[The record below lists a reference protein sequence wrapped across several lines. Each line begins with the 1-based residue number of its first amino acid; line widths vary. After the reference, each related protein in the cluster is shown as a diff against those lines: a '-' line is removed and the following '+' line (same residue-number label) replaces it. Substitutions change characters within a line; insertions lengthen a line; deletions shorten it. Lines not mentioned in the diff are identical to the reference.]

1 MTPAADRA
9 RKEEALL
16 KGVVWLGRG
25 AVLLQHDRVVYFN
38 PYNLREPYKDGDLVL
53 ITDPRPEHCSL
64 RDVER
69 ALKPEGVVLTVRECA
84 EKLGLGE
91 RAETPAPGERLI
103 RRGLV
108 IETLPAYLGERSG
121 VPKERGWLG
130 FVVDSRGQRYYY
142 AGPSGLIPELKDARA
157 DVAFLAVG
165 GSDGVEGSVAV
176 EMAERSGAKAA
187 VPIEWDASSSGKK
200 ALDAF
205 VEALGG
211 RAQAMRATR

>member
-1 MTPAADRA
+1 MALSRNDAIAAVLCLLALSIASPPPARAQHVIEIPSSRQRMTPAADRA

-38 PYNLREPYKDGDLVL
+38 PFNLREPYKDGDLVL

-108 IETLPAYLGERSG
+108 IETLPAYL
-121 VPKERGWLG
+121 
-130 FVVDSRGQRYYY
+130 
-142 AGPSGLIPELKDARA
+142 
-157 DVAFLAVG
+157 
-165 GSDGVEGSVAV
+165 
-176 EMAERSGAKAA
+176 
-187 VPIEWDASSSGKK
+187 
-200 ALDAF
+200 
-205 VEALGG
+205 
-211 RAQAMRATR
+211 